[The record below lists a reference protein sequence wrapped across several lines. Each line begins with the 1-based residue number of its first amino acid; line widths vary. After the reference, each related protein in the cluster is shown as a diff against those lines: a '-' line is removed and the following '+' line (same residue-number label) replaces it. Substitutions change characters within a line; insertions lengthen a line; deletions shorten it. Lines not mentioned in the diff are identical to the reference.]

1 MSKPTAT
8 RRGWIPRLP
17 SAQVAIVGLCL
28 AMASGCGSFA
38 AQGRNAEGVRLFQQ
52 ARYQEA
58 IQQFHQAINAEP
70 NNADSYY
77 NMAAVYHRLGT
88 LNSSQADLKQAEHY
102 YLMCRDR
109 NPDHTEC
116 YRGMVVLMVQQG
128 RGEAAF
134 KLLEDWAA
142 RQPTLADPKIELARL
157 HQEFGEPQAA
167 KEHLLEALAVDQ
179 NNSRALTAMGNI
191 REQLGESAQAMEDY
205 QRSLAMNRF
214 QPEVVARMATLQSGL
229 GTTPTILSPSTTTSG
244 GTQVVTGGSRI
255 LR

>member
-1 MSKPTAT
+1 MAKLTAT
-8 RRGWIPRLP
+8 RRGWMSGFL
-17 SAQVAIVGLCL
+17 SVQVAIVGLSL
-28 AMASGCGSFA
+28 TMASGCGSFA

-70 NNADSYY
+70 NNADCYY

-88 LNSSQADLKQAEHY
+88 LNSTPADLKQAEHY

-116 YRGMVVLMVQQG
+116 YRGMAVLMTQQG

-142 RQPTLADPKIELARL
+142 RQPTLPDPKIELARL
-157 HQEFGEPQAA
+157 HQEYGQPRTA
-167 KEHLLEALAVDQ
+167 KEHLLEALAVDHD
-179 NNSRALTAMGNI
+179 NSRALTAMGSI

-214 QPEVVARMATLQSGL
+214 QPEVAARVATLQSGL
-229 GTTPTILSPSTTTSG
+229 GTTPTILSPSMTTSG
-244 GTQVVTGGSRI
+244 GTRIVTGGAPV